1 MAFLVYKPWDTTMA
15 FLYSGGK
22 MIISNKIQKLIANQE
37 GWTRRM
43 FEEGLRIKKQ
53 YGEENVCD
61 FSLGNPDTEPPEEVQ
76 KTLVETLSNPVKG
89 MHRYMSNNG
98 YEDVREEIATY
109 LREQHGVPF
118 TANHIFMTVGCAGGL
133 NILFKSM
140 LSKGDEVIV
149 PSPFFWEFK
158 NYIENHGGAMRL
170 VQTKKDF
177 QLDIEK
183 IEKAITKKTKAV
195 LLNSPNNPTG
205 AIYTGESVKGLIELL
220 NEKRDRTSISFAT
233 MPIKSWSTMVF
244 NYPISLRSTI
254 WSMPLLLIQ
263 KTLLCRASGSVI
275 SPSHPAYRTTS
286 LWFQG

>member
-98 YEDVREEIATY
+98 YEDVASSTACP
-109 LREQHGVPF
+109 LRQ
-118 TANHIFMTVGCAGGL
+118 I
-133 NILFKSM
+133 
-140 LSKGDEVIV
+140 
-149 PSPFFWEFK
+149 
-158 NYIENHGGAMRL
+158 
-170 VQTKKDF
+170 
-177 QLDIEK
+177 
-183 IEKAITKKTKAV
+183 
-195 LLNSPNNPTG
+195 
-205 AIYTGESVKGLIELL
+205 
-220 NEKRDRTSISFAT
+220 
-233 MPIKSWSTMVF
+233 
-244 NYPISLRSTI
+244 
-254 WSMPLLLIQ
+254 
-263 KTLLCRASGSVI
+263 
-275 SPSHPAYRTTS
+275 TS
-286 LWFQG
+286 L